1 MVQERE
7 REHGAGMVYVVD
19 DDPSICEALSGLL
32 RAVGWQAQT
41 FASAA
46 AFLEA
51 QRPDSPA
58 CLLLDVR
65 LPGVSGV
72 ELQRTLAE
80 RGDTLPIVFMT
91 GHGDIPMGVH
101 AIKAGAVEFLPK
113 PFREDEL
120 LDAID
125 TALARSAV
133 DRRARLEMEALRKR
147 VDSLSSR
154 EREVMLLVVKGLLNK
169 QSAARMAISE
179 VTVKVHRRRV
189 MEKMGAQS
197 LPELVRMVERVLPI
211 SGLPSG

>member
-1 MVQERE
+1 MLQQSERD
-7 REHGAGMVYVVD
+7 HCAGMVYVVD
-19 DDPSICEALSGLL
+19 DDPSMCAALSGLL

-51 QRPDSPA
+51 RRPDGPA

-65 LPGVSGV
+65 LPGSSGL

-80 RGDTLPIVFMT
+80 RGDSLPIVFMT
-91 GHGDIPMGVH
+91 GHGDIAMGVQ
-101 AIKAGAVEFLPK
+101 AIKAGAIEFLPK

-120 LDAID
+120 LDALIL
-125 TALARSAV
+125 ALARSAV
-133 DRRARLEMEALRKR
+133 DRLARLKKEALHRR
-147 VDSLSSR
+147 VDSLSPR
-154 EREVMLLVVKGLLNK
+154 EREVMFLVVQGLLNK

-197 LPELVRMVERVLPI
+197 LPELVRMVEQVQ
-211 SGLPSG
+211 PSLE

>member
-1 MVQERE
+1 MLQQSERD
-7 REHGAGMVYVVD
+7 HCAGMVYVVD
-19 DDPSICEALSGLL
+19 DDPSMCAALSGLL

-51 QRPDSPA
+51 RRPDPA

-65 LPGVSGV
+65 LPGGSGL

-80 RGDTLPIVFMT
+80 RGDSRPIVFMT
-91 GHGDIPMGVH
+91 GHGDIAMGVQ

-113 PFREDEL
+113 PFRV
-120 LDAID
+120 DALEE
-125 TALARSAV
+125 ALTRSAV
-133 DRRARLEMEALRKR
+133 DRRARLEIEALRKR
-147 VDSLSSR
+147 VDSLSPR
-154 EREVMLLVVKGLLNK
+154 EREVMFLVVKGLLNK
-169 QSAARMAISE
+169 QSAGRMGISE

-197 LPELVRMVERVLPI
+197 LPELVRMVDQVQPT
-211 SGLPSG
+211 SG